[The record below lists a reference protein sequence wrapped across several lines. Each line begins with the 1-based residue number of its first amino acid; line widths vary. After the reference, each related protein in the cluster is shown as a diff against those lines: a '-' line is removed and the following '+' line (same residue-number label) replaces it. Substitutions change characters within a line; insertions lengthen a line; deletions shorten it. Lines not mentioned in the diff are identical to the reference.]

1 MIHFL
6 FSFLIVTSAFA
17 YIPEYKTILSR
28 TAENHGRG
36 VYQIEQDVVF
46 RSGVDTYVAK
56 ETWWIKDEN
65 NMRLQVE
72 GRGPLKGLLQMQ
84 VIYEG
89 NQKHVVDAN
98 GNVKTFRLAEDWSEP
113 IFSFRNSKNMRNKLV
128 SQRVLPADS
137 LRDANRISGKPETFT
152 PPSYLRLGRSGGAV
166 NYAIGA
172 PTPAND
178 PSAKPG
184 VWIEQ
189 DQFVVRKIRFPSQLT
204 VTADQYQ
211 RYDGGLL
218 FPKARN
224 YTWGAQSAQAQVLD
238 VRSFKAGS
246 DLFAPAKLNATFTQ
260 KIPDQEPIREFY
272 LRYR

>member
-1 MIHFL
+1 MYIL
-6 FSFLIVTSAFA
+6 FSLLISSAFA

-46 RSGVDTYVAK
+46 RSGVDTWVAK

-72 GRGPLKGLLQMQ
+72 GRGALKGLLQLQ
-84 VIYEG
+84 VIYDG
-89 NQKHVVDAN
+89 NQKHVIDSS
-98 GNVKTFRLAEDWSEP
+98 GTVKTSRLSEDWAEP
-113 IFSFRNSKNMRNKLV
+113 VFHFRFSKNIRNKLV
-128 SQRVLPADS
+128 SQKVLPPES
-137 LRDANRISGKPETFT
+137 LRDPNRIIGKPESFY
-152 PPSYLRLGRSGGAV
+152 PPSYARLARSGGVV
-166 NYAIGA
+166 NYAFGH
-172 PTPAND
+172 PTPPNE
-178 PSAKPG
+178 SVLKPG
-184 VWIEQ
+184 LWIEQ

-211 RYDGGLL
+211 RFDNGFM
-218 FPKARN
+218 FPKARS
-224 YTWGAQSAQAQVLD
+224 YTWGTQSAQAQVLD
-238 VRSFKAGS
+238 VRALKIPA
-246 DLFAPAKLNATFTQ
+246 DLFSPSKLSTTWTM

>member
-1 MIHFL
+1 MMTTL
-6 FSFLIVTSAFA
+6 FHLLFAVSAFA

-28 TAENHGRG
+28 TADNHGRG

-46 RSGVDTYVAK
+46 RSGVDTYMAK

-98 GNVKTFRLAEDWSEP
+98 GNVKSSRLAEDWSEP
-113 IFSFRNSKNMRNKLV
+113 VFSFRNSKNIRNKLV
-128 SQRVLPADS
+128 AQKVLPTDS
-137 LRDANRISGKPETFT
+137 LRDANRISGKPETFA
-152 PPSYLRLGRSGGAV
+152 PPSYLRLARSGGTV
-166 NYAIGA
+166 NYALGT
-172 PTPAND
+172 PTPANEQ
-178 PSAKPG
+178 SLKPG
-184 VWIEQ
+184 LWIEQ
-189 DQFVVRKIRFPSQLT
+189 DQFVVRKIRYPSQLT

-211 RYDGGLL
+211 RFDGGLL
-218 FPKARN
+218 FPKSRS
-224 YTWGAQSAQAQVLD
+224 YTWGTQSAQAQVID
-238 VRSFKAGS
+238 VRTFKAGS
-246 DLFAPAKLNATFTQ
+246 DLFMPSKLNTTFAM

>member
-1 MIHFL
+1 MPLL
-6 FSFLIVTSAFA
+6 FSLILSTAFA

-46 RSGVDTYVAK
+46 RSGVDTWVAK

-72 GRGPLKGLLQMQ
+72 GRGALKGLLQLQ
-84 VIYEG
+84 VIYDG
-89 NQKHVVDAN
+89 NQKHMIDSN
-98 GNVKTFRLAEDWSEP
+98 GSVKSARVGEDWAEP
-113 IFSFRNSKNMRNKLV
+113 IFHFRYSKNIRNKLV
-128 SQRVLPADS
+128 AQKILPAES
-137 LRDANRISGKPETFT
+137 LRDPNRIAGKPETFL
-152 PPSYLRLGRSGGAV
+152 PPSFVRLSRTGGVV
-166 NYAIGA
+166 NYAFGA

-178 PSAKPG
+178 STLKPG
-184 VWIEQ
+184 LWIEQ
-189 DQFVVRKIRFPSQLT
+189 DQFIVRKIRFPSQLT

-211 RYDGGLL
+211 RFDNGFM
-218 FPKARN
+218 FPKSRS
-224 YTWGAQSAQAQVLD
+224 YTWGSQSAQAQVLD
-238 VRSFKAGS
+238 VRAVKAGAE
-246 DLFAPAKLNATFTQ
+246 LFSPSKLTTTWTM